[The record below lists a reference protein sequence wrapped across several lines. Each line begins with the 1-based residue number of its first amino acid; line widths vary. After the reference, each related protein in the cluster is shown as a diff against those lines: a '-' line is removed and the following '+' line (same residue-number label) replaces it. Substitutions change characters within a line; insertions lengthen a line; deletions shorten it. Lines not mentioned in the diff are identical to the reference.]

1 MLEHITAS
9 QSKAGRL
16 SREPTQKRQKH
27 TSTEYGLELKHT
39 VFPAHK
45 HGHGHGHGHG
55 HYPAN
60 SRWAEESLNT
70 TSRFTDVRFT
80 YKGGTA
86 IDLKVM

>member
-16 SREPTQKRQKH
+16 YREPMQKRQKH
-27 TSTEYGLELKHT
+27 TSTEYGLQLKHT

-45 HGHGHGHGHG
+45 HGHGH
-55 HYPAN
+55 YSAN

-80 YKGGTA
+80 YKSGTA